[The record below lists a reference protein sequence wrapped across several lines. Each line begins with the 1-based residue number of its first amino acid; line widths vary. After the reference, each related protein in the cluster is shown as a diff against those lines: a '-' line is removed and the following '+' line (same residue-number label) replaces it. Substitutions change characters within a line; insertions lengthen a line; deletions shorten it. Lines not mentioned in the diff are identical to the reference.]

1 MASVLQVATIKDQ
14 GGNAN
19 AIEIANSSANV
30 TINNLTSSTGFP
42 AGHIIQ
48 VQFRGFDG
56 DQSIGNGSS
65 TGTTF
70 VTVGSGVSGEEFS
83 IDMSVSSGNKIVGF
97 GNVNMV
103 ATDRYSAL
111 KVFVDSTQIASGTET
126 GSNRTNVT
134 VASHSNNNNT
144 NHEFVMHNS
153 SFSFNY
159 TPSDTSSHTY
169 TVKAGSTYVA
179 SAYTIINR
187 PESNDN
193 NAYIHRGYS
202 SFILMEVQQ

>member
-1 MASVLQVATIKDQ
+1 MSRARDMANLGAQAGSGFDASDLTTGTLGTSV
-14 GGNAN
+14 
-19 AIEIANSSANV
+19 
-30 TINNLTSSTGFP
+30 FP

-48 VQFRGFDG
+48 VQFRGFDA
-56 DQSIGNGSS
+56 DQSIGNGSD

-83 IDMSVSSGNKIVGF
+83 ISMAVSSGNKIVGF
-97 GNVNMV
+97 GNVNLV
-103 ATDRYSAL
+103 GTDRYSAL

-126 GSNRTNVT
+126 GSNRANVT
-134 VASHSNNNNT
+134 VASHSNNNLT
-144 NHEFVMHNS
+144 NDEYVMGNS

-169 TVKAGSTYVA
+169 TVKAGSTYVGA
-179 SAYTIINR
+179 AYTIINR

-193 NAYIHRGYS
+193 HPYIHRGYS
-202 SFILMEVQQ
+202 SFILMEVEQ